1 VNQLSRILVAV
12 DFSRPGRSAF
22 DQALALS
29 REHGAELTVVHAV
42 PANRPFRRR
51 SRERIALIAQLRE
64 IAESSGVRFSVG
76 VQHGDPAGVIL
87 LHARS
92 RRPDLI
98 VLGTHQRTG
107 LDRLR
112 TGSVAERVVSQA
124 AQPVLVVPRGNAGA
138 VRSFD
143 SVLVAVDFRDAS
155 NRAVEQAVALA
166 ARFNGRV
173 TLLHVVPG
181 SPNGVPRHLYRYGA
195 AEYQNGMRLD
205 AWRRLHSVVPRD
217 PTPGAQ
223 VHARVVTGDPATEI
237 ARVAAETDA
246 DLIAMG
252 ITRRS
257 ALSRKLFG
265 GTAARVMRIAGQ
277 PVIAVPE
284 IPSRVR
290 AREER
295 DTQTL
300 AA

>member
-1 VNQLSRILVAV
+1 MNQPSRILVAV
-12 DFSRPGRSAF
+12 DFSRPGRAAF

-42 PANRPFRRR
+42 PVNRPFSWRA
-51 SRERIALIAQLRE
+51 RERIALIAKLRE
-64 IAESSGVRFSVG
+64 IADSRGVRFRVG

-87 LHARS
+87 LHAQS
-92 RRPDLI
+92 RRPDLV

-124 AQPVLVVPRGNAGA
+124 AQPVLVVPARPTDAI
-138 VRSFD
+138 RSFD
-143 SVLVAVDFRDAS
+143 NILVAVDFSDTS

-166 ARFNGRV
+166 ARSKGRV
-173 TLLHVVPG
+173 TLLHVLPG

-195 AEYQNGMRLD
+195 AEYQNGMTRD
-205 AWRRLHSVVPRD
+205 AWRHLHGVVPRD
-217 PTPGAQ
+217 ATVVAQ
-223 VHARVVTGDPATEI
+223 IHARVVTGDAATEI
-237 ARVAAETDA
+237 ARIAAETDA
-246 DLIAMG
+246 DLIAVG
-252 ITRRS
+252 VTRRG

-284 IPSRVR
+284 SPSRVR
-290 AREER
+290 VREER
-295 DTQTL
+295 DTGTL

>member
-1 VNQLSRILVAV
+1 MTRLSRILVAV
-12 DFSRPGRSAF
+12 DFSRPGRAAF
-22 DQALALS
+22 DQALSLS
-29 REHGAELTVVHAV
+29 RDHGAELTVVHAV

-64 IAESSGVRFSVG
+64 IAESTGVRFSVG
-76 VQHGDPAGVIL
+76 VQHGEPAGVIL

-124 AQPVLVVPRGNAGA
+124 AQPVLVVPLGNSDG

-143 SVLVAVDFRDAS
+143 RILVAVDFRDAS
-155 NRAVEQAVALA
+155 HRAVEQAVTLA
-166 ARFNGRV
+166 GRSNGRV

-181 SPNGVPRHLYRYGA
+181 SPHGVPRHLYRYGA
-195 AEYQNGMRLD
+195 AEYQHGLTLD
-205 AWRRLHSVVPRD
+205 AWRRLQSVIPRHA
-217 PTPGAQ
+217 TPAAQ
-223 VHARVVTGDPATEI
+223 VHARVVTGDAATEI
-237 ARVAAETDA
+237 ARIAAETDA
-246 DLIAMG
+246 DLIAVG
-252 ITRRS
+252 VTRRG

-277 PVIAVPE
+277 PVVAVPE

-295 DTQTL
+295 DTRIL